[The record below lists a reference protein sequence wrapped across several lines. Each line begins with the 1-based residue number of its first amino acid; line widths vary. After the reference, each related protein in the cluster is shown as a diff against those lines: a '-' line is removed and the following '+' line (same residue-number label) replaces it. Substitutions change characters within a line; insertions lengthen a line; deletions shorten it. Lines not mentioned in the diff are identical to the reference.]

1 MGIEREEYH
10 HRMCEVYNRHS
21 EWKARCSSV
30 VFRAP
35 SQPYVGA
42 ICSVLVAARSTT
54 QHINVLAMIG
64 ARVAGWSNDLLAIS
78 VGVTGLR
85 GDTGSTAVRFP

>member
-10 HRMCEVYNRHS
+10 PRMCDVHNRHS

-42 ICSVLVAARSTT
+42 ICSGPRGRTLDNAAHKRIGHDRCQGCRLVE
-54 QHINVLAMIG
+54 
-64 ARVAGWSNDLLAIS
+64 
-78 VGVTGLR
+78 
-85 GDTGSTAVRFP
+85 